1 MGRRGADVV
10 KPLHARLPTLFLL
23 LIAAGGSAEPTA
35 RSAST
40 LLIPRTAE
48 GTLEF
53 VDPGSGLRL
62 ASVALD
68 TAPRRVA
75 VSPDGKRAA
84 VLGCSPSSMP
94 GPSRVRVSIVDLE
107 QPRELQ
113 RIELGAGPCPP
124 ELAWFG
130 ADRVAVAAAEP
141 APAFVIEAATGR
153 IVGTPT
159 AEDRARIEEAIRPAP
174 APSESI
180 GAVQQYLSSG
190 GRLSDLA
197 LTSTMPRAVCHACS
211 PESPAV
217 K

>member
-1 MGRRGADVV
+1 V
-10 KPLHARLPTLFLL
+10 KPLHARLATLL
-23 LIAAGGSAEPTA
+23 LLLVATGTSAEPPA

-40 LLIPRTAE
+40 LLIPRAAE
-48 GTLEF
+48 GALDF
-53 VDPGSGLRL
+53 FDPGSGLRL

-84 VLGCSPSSMP
+84 VLGCSPSSVP
-94 GPSRVRVSIVDLE
+94 DPSSVRVSIVDLE
-107 QPRELQ
+107 QPRELH
-113 RIELGAGPCPP
+113 RVELGVGPCPP

-130 ADRVAVAAAEP
+130 ADRVAVEAAEP

-159 AEDRARIEEAIRPAP
+159 AEDRARIEETIRSAP
-174 APSESI
+174 TPSESI
-180 GAVQQYLSSG
+180 GAVQQFLSSG
-190 GRLSDLA
+190 GQLQDLA
-197 LTSTMPRAVCHACS
+197 ITPVIPRAVCHACT
-211 PESPAV
+211 PESSAI